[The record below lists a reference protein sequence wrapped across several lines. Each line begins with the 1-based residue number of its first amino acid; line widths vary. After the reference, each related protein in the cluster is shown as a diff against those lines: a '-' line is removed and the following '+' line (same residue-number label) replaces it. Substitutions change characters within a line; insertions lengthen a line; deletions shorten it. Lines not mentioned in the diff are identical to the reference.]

1 MTQDPSAPPPDHQ
14 GASSH
19 HPAPTTPLSGGALE
33 SVLAQ
38 ILDRLAELEAGAGHL
53 PVRSGARA
61 VDEGDAGELAGDLWL
76 IDRVSSQIGGNGGV
90 VYGGEVRLPDGR
102 QAAWQMGHRVEEI
115 LEDDWRDYELSLKAL
130 GHRNRLALLH
140 DLLVRP
146 QTALQLAASEL
157 HGTTGQI
164 YNHLHQLVEAGW
176 LTKEQRGLY
185 GVPVGRVV
193 SLLAVLSAAR
203 REH

>member
-1 MTQDPSAPPPDHQ
+1 MTQDPSAPPPDNQ
-14 GASSH
+14 GGSSH
-19 HPAPTTPLSGGALE
+19 HPAPTTTAPGGALE
-33 SVLAQ
+33 PVLVQ
-38 ILDRLAELEAGAGHL
+38 ILDRLAALEAGVGLL
-53 PVRSGARA
+53 PRSRARA
-61 VDEGDAGELAGDLWL
+61 VDGGDASWLAGELWL
-76 IDRVSSQIGGNGGV
+76 IDRVASEIGGNGGV
-90 VYGGEVRLPDGR
+90 IYGGEVRLPDGR
-102 QAAWQMGHRVEEI
+102 RAAWQMGHRVDEI
-115 LEDDWRDYELSLKAL
+115 LEDDWHDYELTLKAL

-185 GVPVGRVV
+185 GVPVSRVV
-193 SLLAVLSAAR
+193 ALLAVLSAAR